1 MITKREVEEIE
12 HLAEF
17 HSDKVP
23 VVYGDGEQSVEKMLP
38 LYELSTILFQMSQDK
53 DGHTKSTYTNDPM
66 ASVAYYLGY
75 ADEIAE
81 WKNYKQGDE
90 PPYMKY
96 RESTL
101 HYMLQCYHHL
111 NIFWAYCVTCFGNY
125 GVNPSC
131 GWIEDFDGFHK
142 WIDEVV
148 ELEEGS
154 IL

>member
-23 VVYGDGEQSVEKMLP
+23 VIYGDGEQSVEKMLP

-53 DGHTKSTYTNDPM
+53 EGHTKSTYNNDPM
-66 ASVAYYLGY
+66 AIVAYYFGY

-81 WKNYKQGDE
+81 WKNYKQGDK
-90 PPYMKY
+90 PPYTKC
-96 RESTL
+96 
-101 HYMLQCYHHL
+101 YMSDNKAKQELYMHL
-111 NIFWAYCVTCFGNY
+111 DLIWSYCVMCFGNY

-131 GWIEDFDGFHK
+131 GWIEDFDGFHR
-142 WIDEVV
+142 WIDEVI

-154 IL
+154 LL

>member
-1 MITKREVEEIE
+1 MITKREVEEIKY
-12 HLAEF
+12 LAEF

-38 LYELSTILFQMSQDK
+38 LYELSTILYQMSQDK
-53 DGHTKSTYTNDPM
+53 EGHTKSTYTNDPM
-66 ASVAYYLGY
+66 ASVAYYFGY

-81 WKNYKQGDE
+81 WKNYKRGDE
-90 PPYMKY
+90 PPYRKY
-96 RESTL
+96 YLSETYR
-101 HYMLQCYHHL
+101 HL
-111 NIFWAYCVTCFGNY
+111 NLIWAYCVICFGDY

-131 GWIEDFDGFHK
+131 GWIEDFEGFHK

>member
-17 HSDKVP
+17 RSDKMP

-38 LYELSTILFQMSQDK
+38 LSELNTILFHMSQDK
-53 DGHTKSTYTNDPM
+53 DGHTKSTYINDPM
-66 ASVAYYLGY
+66 TSVAYYFGY

-81 WKNYKQGDE
+81 WKNYKQGYK

-96 RESTL
+96 YLSENKIEQEL
-101 HYMLQCYHHL
+101 YQQL
-111 NIFWAYCVTCFGNY
+111 NIIWAYCVMCFGNY

-131 GWIEDFDGFHK
+131 GWIEDFDGFHR

-154 IL
+154 LW

>member
-12 HLAEF
+12 YLAEF

-38 LYELSTILFQMSQDK
+38 LNELSTILFQMSQDN
-53 DGHTKSTYTNDPM
+53 DGHTKSTYINDPM
-66 ASVAYYLGY
+66 ASVAYYFGY
-75 ADEIAE
+75 AYEIAK
-81 WKNYKQGDE
+81 WKNYKQGDK

-96 RESTL
+96 
-101 HYMLQCYHHL
+101 HL
-111 NIFWAYCVTCFGNY
+111 SENKIEQELYKQLNVIWAYCVICFGDY

-131 GWIEDFDGFHK
+131 GWIEDFEGFHK

-148 ELEEGS
+148 ELEEES
-154 IL
+154 LL